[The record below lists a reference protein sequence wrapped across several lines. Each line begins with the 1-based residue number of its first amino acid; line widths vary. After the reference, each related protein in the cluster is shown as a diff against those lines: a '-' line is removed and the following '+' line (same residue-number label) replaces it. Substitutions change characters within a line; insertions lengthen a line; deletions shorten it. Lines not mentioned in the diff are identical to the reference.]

1 MIWIFLFKI
10 IHGTRFFVWFLW
22 MLNSSWTDKDELLA
36 AFWNCKK
43 NLLSLCFLIF
53 FTMFQFP
60 LPKTVR
66 CAVKS
71 GDCASNDSKRSKW
84 PHLLAIKTENKFNY
98 GKYFWLW
105 VRVWFWRVL
114 STWTFMMNHL
124 KLQHNQNKFNP
135 QQFQFPIIRQQ
146 IYELRPSQQK
156 INWIFN

>member
-1 MIWIFLFKI
+1 MGLAFLCDFC
-10 IHGTRFFVWFLW
+10 GCWTRVGLIRTSC
-22 MLNSSWTDKDELLA
+22 L
-36 AFWNCKK
+36 
-43 NLLSLCFLIF
+43 LLSGTVRKTSCLCVFWFSLQSVSF
-53 FTMFQFP
+53 RCQ
-60 LPKTVR
+60 KTVR